1 MLQVTVYSLDGSVI
15 WLHVSVNFSVGNK
28 KLQWSLHN
36 YSVFQKKW
44 ATWCLIITLANVDRF
59 SKFFHLA
66 IRKKILYVHITKDF
80 HLTSNM
86 LLHYLTVFGT
96 RCVYI
101 HSGHLWLGCKSANF
115 INIVTGTH
123 ITRYLDNVLAV
134 MWSYMSQVEV
144 WHLLLVLPA
153 VTGKSKSQLGFKLQF
168 VHTWQFDLRYNDSV
182 WNTVVRFVIWV
193 ANFSIVFEQ

>member
-1 MLQVTVYSLDGSVI
+1 MWTDFPNSFTWRFVRK
-15 WLHVSVNFSVGNK
+15 FSMYI
-28 KLQWSLHN
+28 S
-36 YSVFQKKW
+36 QK
-44 ATWCLIITLANVDRF
+44 I
-59 SKFFHLA
+59 S
-66 IRKKILYVHITKDF
+66 
-80 HLTSNM
+80 TSPPNM